1 MDGSCENFANARSVS
16 GTIDNEEAPLTPV
29 ASILVV
35 ANQTALSAG
44 LSEALRARLEEGP
57 ATFTLV
63 VPLGHVPNA
72 REEAER
78 LAAGLR
84 EAGLPVRA
92 VPGDLDP
99 LCAVVDVYSPA
110 EYDEIIV
117 STLPAEQS
125 RWMKAGLPQRIAR
138 QTGALVRHVEAGS
151 PHPFHRSH
159 RALAGARHA

>member
-1 MDGSCENFANARSVS
+1 MPDWQLRRAIRFGH
-16 GTIDNEEAPLTPV
+16 EETALTPT

-63 VPLGHVPNA
+63 VPLGHVA
-72 REEAER
+72 DAQAEAER
-78 LAAGLR
+78 LAGGLR
-84 EAGLPVRA
+84 EAGLTVRGLA
-92 VPGDLDP
+92 GDGDP
-99 LCAVVDVYSPA
+99 LCAVVDVYAPA

-117 STLPAEQS
+117 STLPAEHS
-125 RWMKAGLPQRIAR
+125 RWMKTGLPQRIAR

-151 PHPFHRSH
+151 PHPFHPRQ
-159 RALAGARHA
+159 RAAGSRHG

>member
-1 MDGSCENFANARSVS
+1 M
-16 GTIDNEEAPLTPV
+16 TPA

-63 VPLGHVPNA
+63 VPLGHGSDA
-72 REEAER
+72 QAEAEG
-78 LAAGLR
+78 LADGLR
-84 EAGLPVRA
+84 EAGLTVRA
-92 VPGDLDP
+92 VAGDSDP
-99 LCAVVDVYSPA
+99 LCAVVDVYHPA

-117 STLPAEQS
+117 STLPAEHS

-138 QTGALVRHVEAGS
+138 HTGALVRHVEAGRA
-151 PHPFHRSH
+151 HPFHHGR
-159 RALAGARHA
+159 RPAVAGARRG

>member
-1 MDGSCENFANARSVS
+1 M
-16 GTIDNEEAPLTPV
+16 TPS

-44 LSEALRARLEEGP
+44 LSEALRARLNEGP

-63 VPLGHVPNA
+63 VPLGHGADAPA
-72 REEAER
+72 QAER

-92 VPGDLDP
+92 VAGDSDP
-99 LCAVVDVYSPA
+99 LCAVVDVYTPA

-117 STLPAEQS
+117 STLPAEYS
-125 RWMKAGLPQRIAR
+125 PWMKSGLPQRLAR

-151 PHPFHRSH
+151 PHPFHH
-159 RALAGARHA
+159 YPRAAVAGARRL